1 MKKITPKEIAN
12 EEEYKIEDFRATT
25 RLLFENE
32 KLQQR
37 IDKAIE
43 YLNII
48 LKSTPSCGR
57 KKAGLILIN
66 YKRFLEILGGINE

>member
-1 MKKITPKEIAN
+1 MS

-32 KLQQR
+32 ELQQR

-43 YLNII
+43 II
-48 LKSTPSCGR
+48 KSH
-57 KKAGLILIN
+57 KDYEDEGLLVEETIEL
-66 YKRFLEILGGINE
+66 LEILGDKE